1 MELIKMK
8 KEKQS
13 MFWDINKSLSYNC
26 LFNFIVGNRGGGK
39 TYGAKKYC
47 IDRFLK
53 YEEEFVYLRR
63 YKEEIKNIKNFFDDI
78 EGVYPDHKF
87 KVRGRDILIDD
98 CVAGHVVTLS
108 TAKISKSVSYS
119 NVSTIVF
126 DEFILDKGYYHY
138 LPDEVTYFLDLYE
151 TIARM
156 RDNVKVFFLSNALTI
171 TNPYFLYFNIKI
183 PYNKTISHKGDILI
197 EMVQNRAYIDAKKN
211 TRFGKMIEGTAYGN
225 YAINNEFFRDD
236 KTFVEKKT
244 GDCKYYFGFKYMST
258 KYGVWLAI
266 DEGKIYVSNDYEP
279 KFPIMYALTK
289 ADHNANTL
297 LIDSIKRTRPFNFF
311 LKNFQMGNVYFESVN
326 IKNVCYEVLRL
337 SSNI

>member
-1 MELIKMK
+1 MK

-53 YEEEFVYLRR
+53 YGEEFVYLRR

-197 EMVQNRAYIDAKKN
+197 EMVQNKAYIDAKKN

-266 DEGKIYVSNDYEP
+266 DEGKIYVSTDYEP

>member
-1 MELIKMK
+1 MK

-47 IDRFLK
+47 IDKFLR

-78 EGVYPDHKF
+78 EGAYPDHKF

-171 TNPYFLYFNIKI
+171 TNPYFLYFKIKI

-197 EMVQNRAYIDAKKN
+197 EMVQNKAYIDAKKN
-211 TRFGKMIEGTAYGN
+211 TRFGKMIQGTAYGN

-244 GDCKYYFGFKYMST
+244 GDCKYYFGFKYMNT

>member
-1 MELIKMK
+1 MK

-98 CVAGHVVTLS
+98 YVAGHVVTLS

-183 PYNKTISHKGDILI
+183 PYNKNISHKGDILI
-197 EMVQNRAYIDAKKN
+197 EMVQNKAYIDAKKN

-266 DEGKIYVSNDYEP
+266 DEGKIYVSTDYEP